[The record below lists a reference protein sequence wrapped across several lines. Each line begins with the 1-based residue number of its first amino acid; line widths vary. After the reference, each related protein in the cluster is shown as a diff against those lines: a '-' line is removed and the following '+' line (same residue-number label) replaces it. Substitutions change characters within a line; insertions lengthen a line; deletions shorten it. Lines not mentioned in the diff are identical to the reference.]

1 VERGEMNDQI
11 TRLPVAVLGATGVVG
26 QRLVQMLEAH
36 PWFELAEV
44 AASDRSAGR
53 AYGEAVNWRVSS
65 APPAAAAALTVKPAD
80 PGAVESTLVFSA
92 LDAAAAEEIEPA
104 FARAGRAVVS
114 NARNR
119 RMDPDVPLVVP
130 EANAD
135 HLALIEAQ
143 RRRWGGRGFIA
154 CNPNCSVIGLA
165 LALAPLA
172 RAARLEKIVV
182 TTLQAASGAGYP
194 GVPSLDLIDN
204 VVPWIHDEE
213 PKIESEPAKI
223 FGKVAGNRVEALDLA
238 VAAQVH
244 RVPVSDGHMLAVSLQ
259 SSPRIGPERA
269 AELMARFRSVPQ
281 ELGLPSAPDPP
292 IVVLEASDRPQP
304 RLDRMTGGGMAA
316 VVGRIRPCPVLG
328 VRMEVLSHNTI
339 RGAAGGTLLIGELVR
354 AQDLVP

>member
-1 VERGEMNDQI
+1 MNNS
-11 TRLPVAVLGATGVVG
+11 RVRRPVAVLGATGVVG

-53 AYGEAVNWRVSS
+53 AYGDVVNWRVSS
-65 APPAAAAALTVKPAD
+65 APPPAAAALTVQACDPA
-80 PGAVESTLVFSA
+80 AVRSALVFSA
-92 LDAAAAEEIEPA
+92 LDAAAAEEVEPD

-119 RMDPDVPLVVP
+119 RMDPDVPLIVP

-135 HLALIEAQ
+135 HLGLIESQ
-143 RRRWGGRGFIA
+143 RRRWGGRGFVV

-172 RAARLEKIVV
+172 RAARLEKLIV

-204 VVPWIHDEE
+204 VVPWIGDEE
-213 PKIESEPAKI
+213 PKIESEPPKI
-223 FGKVAGNRVEALDLA
+223 FGRLNGNRIETLDLA
-238 VAAQVH
+238 VAASVH

-269 AELMARFRSVPQ
+269 AELMSRFRGAPQ
-281 ELGLPSAPDPP
+281 ELALPSAPDPP
-292 IVVLEASDRPQP
+292 LVVHSANDRPQP
-304 RLDRMTGGGMAA
+304 RLDRMSGGGMAA
-316 VVGRIRPCPVLG
+316 SVGRIRPCPVLG
-328 VRMEVLSHNTI
+328 LRLEVLSHNTI
-339 RGAAGGTLLIGELVR
+339 RGAAGGTLLIGELIQS
-354 AQDLVP
+354 QDLVP

>member
-1 VERGEMNDQI
+1 MNDQI
-11 TRLPVAVLGATGVVG
+11 ARLPVAVLGATGVVG

-36 PWFELAEV
+36 PWFQLAEV

-53 AYGEAVNWRVSS
+53 PYGEAVSWRVSS
-65 APPAAAAALTVKPAD
+65 APPAAAAELIVKPAD
-80 PGAVESTLVFSA
+80 PGAVESVLVFSA
-92 LDAAAAEEIEPA
+92 LDAVAAEELEPA
-104 FARAGRAVVS
+104 FARAGRAVIS

-135 HLALIEAQ
+135 HLGLIEAQ
-143 RRRWGGRGFIA
+143 RRRWGGRGFVV

-172 RAARLEKIVV
+172 RAARLERIVV

-213 PKIESEPAKI
+213 PKIESEPGKI
-223 FGKVAGNRVEALDLA
+223 FGKLAGNRVEVLDIA

-259 SSPRIGPERA
+259 TSPRIGPERA
-269 AELMARFRSVPQ
+269 AELMARFRSAPQ

-292 IVVLEASDRPQP
+292 IVVLGADDRPQP

-328 VRMEVLSHNTI
+328 LRMEVLTHNTI
-339 RGAAGGTLLIGELVR
+339 RGAAGGTLLLGELVR
-354 AQDLVP
+354 SQDLVP

>member
-1 VERGEMNDQI
+1 MNDQI

-26 QRLVQMLEAH
+26 QRLVQMLDAH
-36 PWFELAEV
+36 PWFQLAEV
-44 AASDRSAGR
+44 AASDRSTGR
-53 AYGEAVNWRVSS
+53 PYGEAVNWRVSS
-65 APPAAAAALTVKPAD
+65 AAPAAAAELTVKPAD
-80 PGAVESTLVFSA
+80 PGAVEATLVFSA

-104 FARAGRAVVS
+104 FARAGRAVIS

-119 RMDPDVPLVVP
+119 RMDPDVPLIVP

-143 RRRWGGRGFIA
+143 RRRWGGRGFVV

-213 PKIESEPAKI
+213 PKIETEPGKI
-223 FGKVAGNRVEALDLA
+223 FGKLAGNRVEVLDVA

-259 SSPRIGPERA
+259 TSPRIGPERA
-269 AELMARFRSVPQ
+269 AELMARFRGAPQ

-292 IVVLEASDRPQP
+292 IVVLGADDRPQP
-304 RLDRMTGGGMAA
+304 RLDRMTGAGMAA

-328 VRMEVLSHNTI
+328 LRMEVLSHNTI

-354 AQDLVP
+354 SQDLVP

>member
-1 VERGEMNDQI
+1 MNNQG
-11 TRLPVAVLGATGVVG
+11 TRRPVAVLGATGMVG
-26 QRLVQMLEAH
+26 QRLVQLLDAH

-53 AYGEAVNWRVSS
+53 PYGEAVNWRVSE
-65 APPAAAAALTVKPAD
+65 APPAAAAALTLRACDPA
-80 PGAVESTLVFSA
+80 AVESALVFSA
-92 LDAAAAEEIEPA
+92 LDAAAAEEVEPA
-104 FARAGRAVVS
+104 FARAGRAVIS

-119 RMDPDVPLVVP
+119 RMDPDVPLIVP

-143 RRRWGGRGFIA
+143 RRRWGGRGFVV

-172 RAARLEKIVV
+172 RTARLERLVV

-194 GVPSLDLIDN
+194 GVPALDLIDN
-204 VVPWIHDEE
+204 VIPWIADEE
-213 PKIESEPAKI
+213 PKLESEPAKI
-223 FGKVAGNRVEALDLA
+223 FGKLAGNRVEALDLA
-238 VAAQVH
+238 VSAQVH
-244 RVPVSDGHMLAVSLQ
+244 RVPVSDGHLLAVSLQ

-269 AELMARFRSVPQ
+269 AELMARFRGLPQ
-281 ELGLPSAPDPP
+281 ELGLPSAPDPA
-292 IVVLEASDRPQP
+292 IVVREASDRPQP

-316 VVGRIRPCPVLG
+316 VVGRIRPCAVLG
-328 VRMEVLSHNTI
+328 LRMEVLSHNTI
-339 RGAAGGTLLIGELVR
+339 RGAAGGTLLIGELIQ